1 MTIKKIAIIGGG
13 TSGWLAANHLGQ
25 VLKGRPGLS
34 ISVIESPDIPIIG
47 VGEGTVPSIRKS
59 LQSFGI
65 SESEFIRTCD
75 VTFKQSIKFVNW
87 LDQTRHGKHNF
98 YHHLFDIINLH
109 QGDAVSAWLAEQSGH
124 FADFIS
130 PQHLACEAAKAPK
143 QITTPEYAG
152 VLGYAYHLNAA
163 KFAKLLAKNAIE
175 KFNVEH
181 LLTTVHD
188 VCLGEDG
195 AIESL
200 QTEQGNL
207 SFDFY
212 IDCSGFESILL
223 AKALK
228 VPFISKAQQ
237 LFIDTALVAQIPTQ
251 PAEVIPPYTK
261 ATAHQAGWIW
271 DIALTQRRGTGFVY
285 SSGHMNQAEAER
297 KFDYYLGGKLADI
310 PHRKITMTVGYRQQF
325 WVKNCVALGLA
336 QGFLEPIEA
345 TSILLTDFSAR
356 FIAERFPANID
367 DVDYLAKRF
376 NDTVGYAWERVV
388 EFAKLHYC
396 LSDRTDSAFWL
407 DNQRQET
414 IPEPLKERLNMWK
427 SFSPIEED
435 FPSKFEVFNL
445 DNYLYVLYGMK
456 YPTQPHDRELITK
469 ANLNVYLKK
478 ISKIKHQMMDGLPE
492 HRELIDKICT
502 YGLQSI

>member
-1 MTIKKIAIIGGG
+1 MTIRKIAIIGGG
-13 TSGWLAANHLGQ
+13 TSGWLAANHLGRA
-25 VLKGRPGLS
+25 LKGRSGLS

-87 LDQTRHGKHNF
+87 LDKTRHGKHNF

-124 FADFIS
+124 FADFVS
-130 PQHLACEAAKAPK
+130 TQHLACEVAKAPK
-143 QITTPEYAG
+143 LITTPEYAG

-181 LLTTVHD
+181 ILTTVHD
-188 VCLGEDG
+188 VCLGVDG

-251 PAEVIPPYTK
+251 PADVIPPYTK

-285 SSGHMNQAEAER
+285 SSAHMNQAEAER
-297 KFDYYLGGKLADI
+297 KFDHYLGGKLADI
-310 PHRKITMTVGYRQQF
+310 PHRKIPMTVGYRQQF

-356 FIAERFPANID
+356 FLEIGRAH
-367 DVDYLAKRF
+367 V
-376 NDTVGYAWERVV
+376 
-388 EFAKLHYC
+388 
-396 LSDRTDSAFWL
+396 
-407 DNQRQET
+407 
-414 IPEPLKERLNMWK
+414 
-427 SFSPIEED
+427 
-435 FPSKFEVFNL
+435 
-445 DNYLYVLYGMK
+445 
-456 YPTQPHDRELITK
+456 
-469 ANLNVYLKK
+469 
-478 ISKIKHQMMDGLPE
+478 
-492 HRELIDKICT
+492 
-502 YGLQSI
+502 

>member
-1 MTIKKIAIIGGG
+1 MTIRKIAIIGGG
-13 TSGWLAANHLGQ
+13 TSGWLAANHLGR
-25 VLKGRPGLS
+25 VLQGRSELS
-34 ISVIESPDIPIIG
+34 ITLIESPDIPIIG

-65 SESEFIRTCD
+65 SESEFIRSCD

-87 LDQTRHGKHNF
+87 LDKARHGKDNF
-98 YHHLFDIINLH
+98 YHHLFDIINL
-109 QGDAVSAWLAEQSGH
+109 QGIDTVSAWLAEKQGD
-124 FADFIS
+124 FADYVS
-130 PQHLACEAAKAPK
+130 PQHLVCEAAKAPK
-143 QITTPEYAG
+143 LITTPEYAG

-181 LLTTVHD
+181 IFATVQD
-188 VCLGEDG
+188 VCLGDDG
-195 AIESL
+195 AISSL
-200 QTEQGNL
+200 QTEQGTL

-228 VPFISKAQQ
+228 VPFISKAHQ

-251 PAEVIPPYTK
+251 PTDIIPPYTQ

-285 SSGHMNQAEAER
+285 SSAHMAQSEAER
-297 KFDYYLGGKLADI
+297 KFDHYLGGKLADV
-310 PHRKITMTVGYRQQF
+310 PHRKIPMTVGHRQQF

-356 FIAERFPANID
+356 FLAERFPVHTD

-396 LSDRTDSAFWL
+396 LSNRTDSSFWL
-407 DNQRQET
+407 DNQASET
-414 IPEPLKERLNMWK
+414 IPEGLKQRLELWK
-427 SFSPIEED
+427 SYSPIAED

-456 YPTQPHDRELITK
+456 YQTNLHGGSSATQAT
-469 ANLNVYLKK
+469 LNMYMNKM
-478 ISKIKHQMMDGLPE
+478 SKVKQQMLDGLPE
-492 HRELIDKICT
+492 HRELLDKICT

>member
-13 TSGWLAANHLGQ
+13 TSGWLAANHLGR
-25 VLKGRPGLS
+25 VLRGRPGLS

-109 QGDAVSAWLAEQSGH
+109 QGEAVSAWLAEQSGY
-124 FADFIS
+124 FADFVS
-130 PQHLACEAAKAPK
+130 PQHLVCEVAKAPK
-143 QITTPEYAG
+143 LITTPEYAG

-181 LLTTVHD
+181 ILTTVHD
-188 VCLGEDG
+188 VCLGVDG

-251 PAEVIPPYTK
+251 PADVIPPYTK

-285 SSGHMNQAEAER
+285 SSVHMNQAEAER
-297 KFDYYLGGKLADI
+297 KFDHYLGGKLADI
-310 PHRKITMTVGYRQQF
+310 PHRKIPMTVGYRQQF

-356 FIAERFPANID
+356 FLAERFPANID

-376 NDTVGYAWERVV
+376 NDTLGYAWERVV

-407 DNQRQET
+407 DNQREET

-427 SFSPIEED
+427 SFSPIAED

-456 YPTQPHDRELITK
+456 YPTQAHDRGLVAK
-469 ANLNVYLKK
+469 ANLNAYMSNMSNVKR
-478 ISKIKHQMMDGLPE
+478 QMLEGLPE
-492 HRELIDKICT
+492 HRELIDKIFT

>member
-356 FIAERFPANID
+356 FLAERFPANID

-427 SFSPIEED
+427 SFSPIAED

-456 YPTQPHDRELITK
+456 YPTKPHDRELIAK

>member
-13 TSGWLAANHLGQ
+13 TSGWLAANHLGR
-25 VLKGRPGLS
+25 VLKGRSGLS

-310 PHRKITMTVGYRQQF
+310 PHRKIPMTVGYRQQF

-356 FIAERFPANID
+356 FLAERFPANID

-427 SFSPIEED
+427 SFSPIAED

-456 YPTQPHDRELITK
+456 YPTKPHDRELVAK